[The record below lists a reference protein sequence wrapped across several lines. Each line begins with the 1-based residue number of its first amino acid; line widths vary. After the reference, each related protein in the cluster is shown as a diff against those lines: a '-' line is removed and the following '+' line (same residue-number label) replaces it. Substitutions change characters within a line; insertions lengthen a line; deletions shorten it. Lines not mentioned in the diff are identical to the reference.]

1 MGLKDKMWLRHA
13 WKSPTTGSR
22 IYFVRL
28 LQLSVVRSD
37 CRLIQNCT
45 AEVDTLHIVNGV
57 RMRTKSRPTW
67 VLFAASVAIEVI

>member
-13 WKSPTTGSR
+13 WKLPTTGST

-28 LQLSVVRSD
+28 LQLSVVRSEL
-37 CRLIQNCT
+37 RLIQNCT

-57 RMRTKSRPTW
+57 RMRTKSRQTW
-67 VLFAASVAIEVI
+67 VLSAASIAIEVM